1 MNPGLVFSIGIVG
14 TMGVVFLALVY
25 LRNPLQ
31 VVLTDLCGSV
41 ERARFWTAFSNIT
54 LFLVPLVLALNT
66 KPVIGEYPS
75 IMFAVS
81 DQIEAAMAGLIISVV
96 VLGIILS
103 WFIARAPQLRQAPR
117 QRDATEGAL

>member
-31 VVLTDLCGSV
+31 VVLTDLCGTV

-66 KPVIGEYPS
+66 KRVTSSSAKIPTEH
-75 IMFAVS
+75 
-81 DQIEAAMAGLIISVV
+81 
-96 VLGIILS
+96 
-103 WFIARAPQLRQAPR
+103 ARMSKRQPPA
-117 QRDATEGAL
+117 